1 MLCYSHFAFAILLI
15 FGVKTISIIVST
27 MIIIGATIIIIVLTK
42 IGIVYCYVQRV
53 RCSDVLKCHPTFFAL
68 TAQQVGMQNFA
79 SEIRTP
85 ILIVGIRT
93 K

>member
-1 MLCYSHFAFAILLI
+1 
-15 FGVKTISIIVST
+15 

-53 RCSDVLKCHPTFFAL
+53 RCSDVLKCHLPLFAS

-93 K
+93 KEHNLNSLCTLVLANFVL